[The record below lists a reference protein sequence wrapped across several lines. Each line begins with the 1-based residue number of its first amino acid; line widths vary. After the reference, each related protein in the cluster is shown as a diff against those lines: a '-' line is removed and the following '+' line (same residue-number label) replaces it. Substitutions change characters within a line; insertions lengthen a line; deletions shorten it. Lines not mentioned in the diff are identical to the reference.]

1 MGNLK
6 VKLLKL
12 LESSQEDKEIITSYI
27 ENSDIDNLFEDYN
40 ELDISDDTKDQ
51 IQSLIIILENYKDM

>member
-12 LESSQEDKEIITSYI
+12 LESSQEDKEVITSYI
-27 ENSDIDNLFEDYN
+27 ENSDIDDLFENYN
-40 ELDISDDTKDQ
+40 ELDISDNTKDQ
-51 IQSLIIILENYKDM
+51 IQSLIIILENYKDV

>member
-1 MGNLK
+1 MGNLE

-12 LESSQEDKEIITSYI
+12 LESSQEDKKIITSYI
-27 ENSDIDNLFEDYN
+27 ENSDIDNLFENYN

>member
-27 ENSDIDNLFEDYN
+27 ENSDIDNLFENYN

>member
-12 LESSQEDKEIITSYI
+12 LESSQEDKEVITSYI
-27 ENSDIDNLFEDYN
+27 ENSDINNLFENYN

>member
-27 ENSDIDNLFEDYN
+27 ENSDVDNLFENYN